1 MRLRARVM
9 GGIYRAGYDFPAGP
23 VCIVCEEEIG
33 GGDLCFGVGANPR
46 EIVANIYFRDK
57 AWVDMAV
64 GEYLLIDATNEDD
77 GFTMNVYEID
87 PGEIIS
93 I

>member
-1 MRLRARVM
+1 MRLRATVM
-9 GGIYRAGYDFPAGP
+9 GGIYRAGYDFPAAP
-23 VCIVCEEEIG
+23 VCIVCEEEFG
-33 GGDLCFGVGANPR
+33 SGDLCLGVGTKPQ
-46 EIVANIYFRDK
+46 EIIATIYFRDK
-57 AWVDMAV
+57 VWVDMEV

-77 GFTMNVYEID
+77 GFTMNVYDID